1 MKRILLIAG
10 VIFLGLGFLVS
21 TGLLILVVSSG
32 GRAFSSTN
40 TSLNYATTQDELAGS
55 AGLPAAPAPAALKD
69 SYSGGSSNGTRG
81 LDAAVSNNAAAADR
95 LVIKNADVT
104 LIVKDPVAKMQAII
118 NTATGLGGYVV
129 NSNMSENFGPD
140 GTKVP
145 QGSLLVRVPAAK
157 LDEALKQIESDVV
170 EVQNENR
177 SGQDVTKEYTDLQSQ
192 LDNLNATE
200 QQLTLIMQK
209 ADKTEDVLAVF
220 SQLSQIRGQ
229 IDVIKGQMKY
239 YQDSAAMSAVTVTLI
254 AQQSTQPIS
263 VAGWEPQG
271 QARDAIQALVNF
283 SQNFVNFLI
292 WLVLLVIPALIII
305 LLPAFLI
312 FLLVRAIL
320 RRRQAKKVVSSE

>member
-1 MKRILLIAG
+1 
-10 VIFLGLGFLVS
+10 
-21 TGLLILVVSSG
+21 
-32 GRAFSSTN
+32 
-40 TSLNYATTQDELAGS
+40 
-55 AGLPAAPAPAALKD
+55 
-69 SYSGGSSNGTRG
+69 
-81 LDAAVSNNAAAADR
+81 
-95 LVIKNADVT
+95 
-104 LIVKDPVAKMQAII
+104 
-118 NTATGLGGYVV
+118 
-129 NSNMSENFGPD
+129 
-140 GTKVP
+140 
-145 QGSLLVRVPAAK
+145 
-157 LDEALKQIESDVV
+157 
-170 EVQNENR
+170 
-177 SGQDVTKEYTDLQSQ
+177 
-192 LDNLNATE
+192 
-200 QQLTLIMQK
+200 MQK
-209 ADKTEDVLAVF
+209 ADKTEDVLSVF